1 VTFRVESGVRV
12 IQPMAKSLTLLA
24 KGLRKRSTDVELN
37 WMVVSTIYR
46 TTSLKTDNEIP
57 GLRKRVML

>member
-1 VTFRVESGVRV
+1 VPFRVESGVRV